1 MLLLFFTP
9 ALHGG
14 LGLDTGA
21 KKTKAKKTLHKAAL
35 RIKRGGQC
43 LQRNASLHFI
53 GLVTRHGQI
62 GFGFV

>member
-21 KKTKAKKTLHKAAL
+21 KKTKAKKNAAQGSVADQA
-35 RIKRGGQC
+35 RGAV
-43 LQRNASLHFI
+43 LTA
-53 GLVTRHGQI
+53 
-62 GFGFV
+62 